1 MRDSYH
7 LKTDG
12 FEARWFEGTGHRDK
26 AIIWMHGSAM
36 NEKRCL
42 ADSEYLRKAGYSV
55 LVLGFYFWKGMS
67 RKMRAIPVEYVE
79 RAVVELRRSGF
90 EQIGIHGI
98 SSGAAYAL
106 LCASRIPDISLV
118 LSICPFYY
126 VMEEPKI
133 FGKSTGRSW
142 FSFRGEDMPCALFT
156 GQREKG
162 FFGSLRAYRRQDT
175 EHRGEFLRS
184 LYENA
189 TLTEASRIKVERMRA
204 DVLLVAPE
212 RDSQWPSPT
221 AVRRMEQKLKDTGY
235 PWRVKAVI
243 YPHASHLL
251 GTNPPQS
258 WKKAFPAEKKWPEE
272 CDASRK
278 DCFEQE
284 LRFLEEWSAD
294 RRAGTGPSGEAGK
307 GAGK

>member
-1 MRDSYH
+1 MKNSYH
-7 LKTDG
+7 WKEDG
-12 FEARWFEGTGHRDK
+12 FEARWFEGTSHK
-26 AIIWMHGSAM
+26 EKVIIWMHGSGM
-36 NEKRCL
+36 NETFCL
-42 ADSEYLRKAGYSV
+42 RDSAYLREAGYSV

-67 RKMRAIPVEYVE
+67 RQMRAIPVDYVE
-79 RAVVELRRSGF
+79 EAVAELRRSGF

-106 LCASRIPDISLV
+106 LCASLIPEISLV
-118 LSICPFYY
+118 LSICPYDY

-133 FGKSTGRSW
+133 FGKPTGRSW
-142 FSFRGEDMPCALFT
+142 FSYHGKDYPRSLFT

-189 TLTEASRIKVERMRA
+189 TLTEASRIKVENMRA
-204 DVLLVAPE
+204 DVLLIAPE
-212 RDSQWPSPT
+212 RDNEWPSPT
-221 AVRRMEQKLKDTGY
+221 AVRRMEQKLKEVGY
-235 PWRVKAVI
+235 PYRVKAVI

-251 GTNPPQS
+251 GTNPPES

-272 CDASRK
+272 CNASRK
-278 DCFEQE
+278 DCFERE
-284 LRFLEEWSAD
+284 FRFLEEWN
-294 RRAGTGPSGEAGK
+294 
-307 GAGK
+307 